1 MTPDDILD
9 RLDALGL
16 HAMVDGLRQ
25 RSDDDHG

>member
-16 HAMVDGLRQ
+16 RRMVSTLRP
-25 RSDDDHG
+25 SGPDDAD